1 MKANYYRLARIHHPD
16 RVGDTEKTTATEKF
30 HMLHTAYSILADPE
44 TKKIYDAGGSH
55 SLFRKSTIAAKWKRY
70 IRTIDSTD
78 IDYARKNY
86 QGSVNKKND
95 IFREVIIGKGSI
107 THLFNTIPF
116 MRYEDENRIIEIV
129 KDGVKTGELPKIL
142 IRKMRSSK

>member
-1 MKANYYRLARIHHPD
+1 
-16 RVGDTEKTTATEKF
+16 
-30 HMLHTAYSILADPE
+30 MLHTAYSIMADPE

-55 SLFRKSTIAAKWKRY
+55 SLFRKSTIAAKWERY

-78 IDYARKNY
+78 IDNARKNY
-86 QGSVNKKND
+86 QCYRKNN
-95 IFREVIIGKGSI
+95 IFREVIIGKGNI
-107 THLFNTIPF
+107 THLFNTISF